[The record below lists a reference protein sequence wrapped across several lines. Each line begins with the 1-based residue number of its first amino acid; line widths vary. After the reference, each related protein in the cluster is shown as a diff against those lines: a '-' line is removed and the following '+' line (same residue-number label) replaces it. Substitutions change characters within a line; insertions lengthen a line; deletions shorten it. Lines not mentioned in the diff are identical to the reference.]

1 MLRTLDSNRRFLF
14 FITSIC
20 WGFLAMGQV
29 NVDSLLVALEVSTQN
44 EERTAL
50 ANEVSRALTFKNA
63 DSARYFAKLAIDG
76 AVSLTNQ
83 QPLARAYY
91 NLGLSFHVQG
101 QFDSAESNYR
111 KSLEFKSAVVDKSLL
126 SGLSNNLGAI
136 YGQKG
141 VFAQALVYYLESLD
155 LKLESGNYQGAATTL
170 NNIGIIK
177 FDQELYEEALAYYL
191 RAIKLDEQEGNKMG
205 LARSTGNLGLTF
217 LEMKSYDSALYYYQ
231 RAYDIINDEDV
242 NCLKMYTTN
251 GLGQT
256 YFARFELDEAETFAQ
271 LALEEARGCT
281 DPVIQSSASTLMGK
295 ISLERGNYQ
304 QGESLLL
311 ESHRIAEE
319 NDLKQELEEVKEAL
333 YEYYKNRKQISKS
346 LFYLESLM
354 QLKDSLF
361 NEGLTKKLIT
371 LELNHAFEQEKDS
384 INFHVE
390 KEKMALETKINRRNI
405 LIVAVGIA
413 LLLAMG
419 IVWVSKRANRLE
431 QEANQLLSEKNKVV
445 TEALAQKEEL
455 FKEMHH
461 RVKNNLQIVS
471 SLLSV
476 QARLLKDEKAV
487 SAMKETKSRVISMAL
502 VHQHLYQQKS
512 DKHVNV
518 DTYLQS
524 LIDSINQS
532 FGSNLRAINI
542 VMNIDK
548 FLLDSDR
555 AINLGFIFNELIT
568 NAYKHAFP
576 ESFRGKPR
584 IDIKLK
590 KRDRDI
596 QMLISDNGV
605 GLKEEIAS
613 RSYGMNLIAS
623 ITSRMDGQL
632 KYSNGVGTTISL
644 SFPHAHKSI

>member
-1 MLRTLDSNRRFLF
+1 MLRTLELIRRFLF
-14 FITSIC
+14 YVCSFC
-20 WGFLAMGQV
+20 WMGHAIGQA
-29 NVDSLLVALEVSTQN
+29 NVDSLIAVLDKSVEPEL
-44 EERTAL
+44 RIKL
-50 ANEVSRALTFKNA
+50 ANDVSRGLAFRNA
-63 DSARYFAKLAIDG
+63 DSARYFAKLAIEEARTLD
-76 AVSLTNQ
+76 NKE
-83 QPLARAYY
+83 PLAKGYY
-91 NLGLSFHVQG
+91 NLGLAFHVQN
-101 QFDSAESNYR
+101 QSDSAESNYR
-111 KSLEFKSAVVDKSLL
+111 KSLEFRAAIKDKSLL
-126 SGLSNNLGAI
+126 AGLSNNLGAI

-141 VFAQALVYYLESLD
+141 SFEQALIYYLESLD
-155 LKLESGNYQGAATTL
+155 LKLESGNYLAAASTL

-177 FDQELYEEALAYYL
+177 FDQELYDEALVYYQ

-205 LARSTGNLGLTF
+205 LARSTGNVGLTF
-217 LEMKSYDSALYYYQ
+217 LEMEAYDSALFYY
-231 RAYDIINDEDV
+231 RLAYDIIDPEDV
-242 NCLKMYTTN
+242 NCLKMYATN

-256 YFARFELDEAETFAQ
+256 HFARYELTDAAAYAKM
-271 LALEEARGCT
+271 ALEEAQGCS
-281 DPVIQSSASTLMGK
+281 DPVIQSSASTLLGK
-295 ISLERGNYQ
+295 IALARRNYATA
-304 QGESLLL
+304 EALLL
-311 ESHRIAEE
+311 EGHRLAEQ
-319 NDLKQELEEVKEAL
+319 NDMRQELSEVKEVL
-333 YEYYKNRKQISKS
+333 FNFYKEQGQTRKS
-346 LFYLESLM
+346 LYYLESLM

-361 NEGLTKKLIT
+361 NEGLTKKLVT

-384 INFHVE
+384 INFRVE
-390 KEKMALETKINRRNI
+390 QEKVAYEAEIKRRNI

-413 LLLAMG
+413 LLLAIG
-419 IVWVSKRANRLE
+419 IVWMYRRANDLK

-487 SAMKETKSRVISMAL
+487 NAMKETKSRVISMAL

-518 DTYLQS
+518 ETYLES

-542 VMNIDK
+542 VMNIDR
-548 FLLDSDR
+548 FQLDSDR

-576 ESFRGKPR
+576 DDYRGKPR

-590 KRDRDI
+590 KRSDDI
-596 QMLISDNGV
+596 QLLISDNGV

-613 RSYGMNLIAS
+613 KSYGMNLIAS
-623 ITSRMDGQL
+623 ITSRMDGHL

-644 SFPHAHKSI
+644 SFPYA